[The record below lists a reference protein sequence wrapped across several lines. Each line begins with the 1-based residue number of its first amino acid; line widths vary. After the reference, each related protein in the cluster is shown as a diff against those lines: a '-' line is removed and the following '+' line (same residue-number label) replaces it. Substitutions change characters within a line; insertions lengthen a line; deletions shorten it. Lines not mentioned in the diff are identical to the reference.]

1 MNVTFSEKERKNR
14 MNVTF
19 SEKEKTLYSKG
30 KS

>member
-14 MNVTF
+14 MNVAF

-30 KS
+30 RS